1 MKKIILSFVIIVS
14 INYNV
19 KAQISLT
26 GNITTAGV
34 AVYPTHID
42 SLGKGGLMT
51 LPDLTTRN
59 AIPVKR
65 RKQGMLVY
73 IQANDSL
80 YKLTTADVSL
90 NTGWVAMGLLTQQK
104 LSDSL
109 NARLKATDTLS
120 LSARIDLKANAGTIS
135 DVTTLL
141 ADKLKITDTSFL
153 LQKADTAILSN
164 RINLKANTD
173 VLTAL
178 TTTVGTKFKTTDT
191 AYLLQKA
198 DTISLSNRINLKL
211 DANKTGVA
219 NGVASLNALGKIP
232 SDQIPAISFSSVR
245 IISSEA
251 QMLGLTSAV
260 VGSVAV
266 RTDVNKSYILSAGD
280 PTVLANWVM
289 LLTPAPPVQSVN
301 TYSGNVNLTKT
312 DVGLGNV
319 DDYSAENLPLSLA
332 SRNALALKFK
342 TTDTAYLL
350 QKADTISLSNRI
362 ISSVASITAETTRA
376 TAAETTL
383 TNKIT
388 SNTSSITTNLNSIT
402 TLNTNVSANTSSIS
416 SLTTKINSN
425 TASITANT
433 SDILLRATIHS
444 PSFTGTPTA
453 TTAPALTNTTQLAT
467 TAFVRT
473 AVTNLTGLTNSNL
486 SGSAGITDANLAN
499 ITTAGKVS
507 NSATSATASNTSYT
521 IVARD
526 AVGDFSA
533 NNITASLNGTALTAT
548 NIEGGAA
555 GAIPYQTANNAT
567 GLLAAGS
574 NGQILQINN
583 IGLPS
588 WITLSTSVKA
598 SSITGTVAL
607 ANGGTGQTDVAGI
620 KSVLGLTGTNVAIGV
635 AAGTSTQSSYSI
647 AIGSSAGQNNQA
659 TNSVAIGAASGQ
671 TSQGANSVAL
681 GYIAG
686 FSNQGSYSV
695 AIGSSAGQN
704 NQAANSVAIGA
715 ATVAGFANSTAI
727 GYGATTTAA
736 NTIQLGADGT
746 NGVLGTTTA
755 ISNVKTS
762 GTLTAGS
769 VTYPNFH
776 GTSGQVLSTTGT
788 GTLTWT
794 VAYTPIDASTTAKG
808 IIQLAGDLRGIATSP
823 TVNTVGGVNSST
835 IATFDTRIT
844 SATNSVTSN
853 TTSINTLNTNV
864 ASHTASITSLNTS
877 ILAST
882 ITGTVAVL
890 NGGTGVSS
898 MPLLKSALGLTGI
911 NVAIGSTAGT
921 FTQSAGAV
929 AIGNGTGNANQGTQS
944 IAIGYVAAST
954 NQGAYSVAIGSNAA
968 QSGQGTQSVALG
980 YAANSVGNNA
990 TGVGPNATAIG
1001 NSSTAI
1007 GYYATSGTY
1016 SSTALGGYASS
1027 PYTNSTAIGY
1037 QAKTTAA
1044 NTIQLGADGV
1054 TIAGSTAITNVKT
1067 SGTLTAGTVTYPNTQ
1082 GTNGQILSTVGS
1094 GTLTWTNANT
1104 AAGLTGNQV
1113 TIGANAGNIS
1123 QSEYAVAIGNQA
1135 GQTSQGSH
1143 AVAIGYLA
1151 GNANQGDNSVAIGTN
1166 AAQNGQGQNA
1176 VALGIS
1182 SSSAAN
1188 LSTAIGG
1195 FSVAGYNN
1203 STAIGYQA
1211 TTTADNSI
1219 QLGNS
1224 NVTSV
1229 NTSGTIN
1236 TSGAVNAKSFN
1247 LNSSTAITAATTTT
1261 IDLSTSNIFKVSLGA
1276 DISVLTL
1283 NNAKPGTYI
1292 IEFIQGG
1299 AYSVSFPAGWR
1310 WAAGLVPI
1318 VTQTSGK
1325 IDILTLVYDGS
1336 TYFASTVQNF

>member
-1 MKKIILSFVIIVS
+1 MKKIILLIVTIVS

-153 LQKADTAILSN
+153 LQKADTASLSN

-191 AYLLQKA
+191 SYLLQKA

-251 QMLGLTSAV
+251 EMLGLTSAV

-266 RTDVNKSYILSAGD
+266 RTDVNKSYILSVGD

-388 SNTSSITTNLNSIT
+388 SNTSSITTILNSIT
-402 TLNTNVSANTSSIS
+402 TLNTNVSANTSSIT

-433 SDILLRATIHS
+433 SDILLRATILS

-555 GAIPYQTANNAT
+555 GSIPYQSANNTTA
-567 GLLAAGS
+567 LLAKGT
-574 NGQILQINN
+574 NGQFLQLTSGI
-583 IGLPS
+583 PS
-588 WITLSTSVKA
+588 WQTISTTVSA
-598 SSITGTVAL
+598 SNITGTVAL
-607 ANGGTGQTDVAGI
+607 SNGGTGQTDVAEDRLARHDLRIFYAGD
-620 KSVLGLTGTNVAIGV
+620 GLADDLEGLRILQLDGGEIRDRLLRRLRRQGAIGH
-635 AAGTSTQSSYSI
+635 
-647 AIGSSAGQNNQA
+647 
-659 TNSVAIGAASGQ
+659 GAP
-671 TSQGANSVAL
+671 AL
-681 GYIAG
+681 AVMHHARI
-686 FSNQGSYSV
+686 
-695 AIGSSAGQN
+695 
-704 NQAANSVAIGA
+704 
-715 ATVAGFANSTAI
+715 GFAVFGGHVPALRGRSHQHLASRSAHAPQGI
-727 GYGATTTAA
+727 VIRGRRIAA
-736 NTIQLGADGT
+736 ARMLAPKDRLVEGRLLDPDVLPGHVQL
-746 NGVLGTTTA
+746 LGDDHREH
-755 ISNVKTS
+755 
-762 GTLTAGS
+762 GS
-769 VTYPNFH
+769 DA
-776 GTSGQVLSTTGT
+776 LS
-788 GTLTWT
+788 
-794 VAYTPIDASTTAKG
+794 
-808 IIQLAGDLRGIATSP
+808 DLR
-823 TVNTVGGVNSST
+823 V
-835 IATFDTRIT
+835 FRQDR
-844 SATNSVTSN
+844 
-853 TTSINTLNTNV
+853 
-864 ASHTASITSLNTS
+864 
-877 ILAST
+877 
-882 ITGTVAVL
+882 
-890 NGGTGVSS
+890 
-898 MPLLKSALGLTGI
+898 
-911 NVAIGSTAGT
+911 
-921 FTQSAGAV
+921 
-929 AIGNGTGNANQGTQS
+929 
-944 IAIGYVAAST
+944 
-954 NQGAYSVAIGSNAA
+954 
-968 QSGQGTQSVALG
+968 
-980 YAANSVGNNA
+980 
-990 TGVGPNATAIG
+990 
-1001 NSSTAI
+1001 
-1007 GYYATSGTY
+1007 
-1016 SSTALGGYASS
+1016 
-1027 PYTNSTAIGY
+1027 
-1037 QAKTTAA
+1037 
-1044 NTIQLGADGV
+1044 D
-1054 TIAGSTAITNVKT
+1054 
-1067 SGTLTAGTVTYPNTQ
+1067 
-1082 GTNGQILSTVGS
+1082 
-1094 GTLTWTNANT
+1094 
-1104 AAGLTGNQV
+1104 
-1113 TIGANAGNIS
+1113 
-1123 QSEYAVAIGNQA
+1123 
-1135 GQTSQGSH
+1135 
-1143 AVAIGYLA
+1143 
-1151 GNANQGDNSVAIGTN
+1151 D
-1166 AAQNGQGQNA
+1166 
-1176 VALGIS
+1176 
-1182 SSSAAN
+1182 
-1188 LSTAIGG
+1188 AIGG
-1195 FSVAGYNN
+1195 DAHIGGDARSVPGSRAG
-1203 STAIGYQA
+1203 
-1211 TTTADNSI
+1211 
-1219 QLGNS
+1219 
-1224 NVTSV
+1224 
-1229 NTSGTIN
+1229 
-1236 TSGAVNAKSFN
+1236 
-1247 LNSSTAITAATTTT
+1247 AA
-1261 IDLSTSNIFKVSLGA
+1261 G
-1276 DISVLTL
+1276 
-1283 NNAKPGTYI
+1283 
-1292 IEFIQGG
+1292 QGG
-1299 AYSVSFPAGWR
+1299 LQRKAAADGEAGAQEG
-1310 WAAGLVPI
+1310 AAGQVHAKAGVI
-1318 VTQTSGK
+1318 NGRGHH
-1325 IDILTLVYDGS
+1325 D
-1336 TYFASTVQNF
+1336 YFASATCLMPARMRV